1 MRTLAVLIFCLV
13 AALPHGVR
21 AAESYQVGFCTL
33 GSWSADKNLRLDV
46 NVWYPSVRPPRDL
59 SYPPWEFSAARGGK
73 AVEGRFPLLLL
84 SHDTAGTRFS
94 YHDTAS
100 WLASRGF
107 VVAAPTHARDNLDH
121 MEDLLTWSQLQTRA
135 QELSGVI
142 DLLLADPE
150 TASSVDADRI
160 GVLGF
165 GAGGAAALLL
175 GGALPDCTAW
185 NSYCGMAGRNDL
197 YCNPWARTRMDKLC
211 QSLPLT
217 KSLADPRVRAV
228 AAVAPGFGMLFSR
241 AAFRWFYPPLLLV
254 AAQNDQNNPPALHA
268 RHIYKN
274 MEKKPRWLYLP
285 GADAA
290 AFAAGETVVGL
301 VRSVEPY
308 GVFVELAPNLA
319 GLAEA
324 APGLDCGQLVSVYI
338 KSIIPEKMKIKLVVL
353 HAMRDETFAFPL
365 EYRLHAGH
373 IGRWIYSVPGAAR
386 VIETIFD
393 G

>member
-1 MRTLAVLIFCLV
+1 MRGAPQVALVPQGRVWHNSEMRTLAVLIFCLV

-290 AFAAGETVVGL
+290 AFAAPCPEALAAELPELCRPMSDSLRGEQHQALDTA
-301 VRSVEPY
+301 
-308 GVFVELAPNLA
+308 LADFFLHYLGGDNPPQIPPPPDLTPPQPQPQP
-319 GLAEA
+319 
-324 APGLDCGQLVSVYI
+324 APPPTI
-338 KSIIPEKMKIKLVVL
+338 K
-353 HAMRDETFAFPL
+353 
-365 EYRLHAGH
+365 
-373 IGRWIYSVPGAAR
+373 AR
-386 VIETIFD
+386 KKR